1 MSAMA
6 RKVSRTAE
14 DVQDASIDV
23 ATAQLTKLLVQFLG
37 VLSCQILDALQA
49 QVAKSLADTG
59 TNAGNR
65 LEVTRW

>member
-1 MSAMA
+1 MA

-23 ATAQLTKLLVQFLG
+23 ATAQLTMLLVQFLG

-49 QVAKSLADTG
+49 QVAKSLANTR